1 MPVSIAPAAHRERD
15 MLRLGYKASAEQ
27 FGPNEL
33 LAYTLLAEKKGFDS
47 AFISDHFQP
56 WRHHGGHAPFA
67 LAWLGAA
74 GAQTSRIM
82 LGTSVLTPTF
92 RYHPSIVAQCFS
104 TLGTM
109 FPGRVILGI
118 GTGESLNE
126 VPATGVKWPEIKERF
141 ARLREAVRLIRK
153 LWSEEQVSFEGEFYR
168 TENAT
173 IYDRPDKVPPIYI
186 AGAGPMIA
194 KFSGRIADGF
204 ICTSGKPMELY
215 SEKLLPNVAAGLE
228 AAGRKPENID
238 LAIELKVSFHTDKKR
253 ALEDTRHWA
262 ALALSPEE
270 KMSVENP
277 LEMERL
283 AESLSVERT
292 ASRWI
297 VSTDPDEHVEKI
309 RQYVDLG
316 FRHLIFHSPGP
327 DQEHFIHL
335 YAKSVLPKLR
345 AAFS

>member
-1 MPVSIAPAAHRERD
+1 

-33 LAYTLLAEKKGFDS
+33 LAYTLLAEKKSFDS
-47 AFISDHFQP
+47 VFISDHFQP

-67 LAWLGAA
+67 PAWLGAA

-92 RYHPSIVAQCFS
+92 RYHPSIVAQCFG

-173 IYDRPDKVPPIYI
+173 IYDRPDKMPPIYI

-228 AAGRKPENID
+228 ASGRKPENID

-283 AESLSVERT
+283 AESLSVERA

-297 VSTDPDEHVEKI
+297 VSTDPGEHVEKI
-309 RQYVDLG
+309 RQYIDLG
-316 FRHLIFHSPGP
+316 FRHLIFHSPDP

>member
-1 MPVSIAPAAHRERD
+1 
-15 MLRLGYKASAEQ
+15 
-27 FGPNEL
+27 
-33 LAYTLLAEKKGFDS
+33 
-47 AFISDHFQP
+47 
-56 WRHHGGHAPFA
+56 
-67 LAWLGAA
+67 
-74 GAQTSRIM
+74 
-82 LGTSVLTPTF
+82 
-92 RYHPSIVAQCFS
+92 
-104 TLGTM
+104 
-109 FPGRVILGI
+109 
-118 GTGESLNE
+118 
-126 VPATGVKWPEIKERF
+126 
-141 ARLREAVRLIRK
+141 
-153 LWSEEQVSFEGEFYR
+153 
-168 TENAT
+168 
-173 IYDRPDKVPPIYI
+173 
-186 AGAGPMIA
+186 
-194 KFSGRIADGF
+194 
-204 ICTSGKPMELY
+204 MELY

-316 FRHLIFHSPGP
+316 FRHLIFHSPDP
-327 DQEHFIHL
+327 DQKHFIHL

>member
-1 MPVSIAPAAHRERD
+1 MSIAPAVHRELN

-33 LAYTLLAEKKGFDS
+33 LAYTMLAEKKGFDS
-47 AFISDHFQP
+47 AFVSDHFQP
-56 WRHHGGHAPFA
+56 WRHNGGHAPFA

-92 RYHPSIVAQCFS
+92 RYHPSIVAQCFG
-104 TLGTM
+104 TLGAM
-109 FPGRVILGI
+109 FPGRVILGM

-126 VPATGVKWPEIKERF
+126 VPATGVKWPEIRERF

-173 IYDRPDKVPPIYI
+173 VYDRPDEMPPIYI

-194 KFSGRIADGF
+194 KFSGKIADGF

-228 AAGRKPENID
+228 AAGRKPDDID

-253 ALEDTRHWA
+253 ALDDTRHWA

-283 AESLSVERT
+283 ADSLSVERT

-309 RQYVDLG
+309 RRYVDLG
-316 FRHLIFHSPGP
+316 FRHLIFHSPGL
-327 DQEHFIHL
+327 DQEHFIRL
-335 YAKSVLPKLR
+335 YTKSVFPKLR